1 MWGVVV
7 CLVMAYLTVCVLVR
21 AWKEHNLSLVIFWGF
36 MTVVWLYLGVVG
48 IYGFWTF
55 GR

>member
-7 CLVMAYLTVCVLVR
+7 CLVMAYLTACVLVR
-21 AWKEHNLSLVIFWGF
+21 AWKERNLSLIIFWGF
-36 MTVVWLYLGVVG
+36 MAVVWLYFGAVGV
-48 IYGFWTF
+48 YGFWTF